1 MRMALPARSR
11 ALPAI
16 VAVAAIAVYA
26 NSLLNGFAL
35 DDVFIVQGNPR
46 VHSPASL
53 ADIWL
58 TPYWAFAGVELGLY
72 RPGIIFLYAV
82 QWVAGAGEPW
92 LFHAVSVLLHA
103 AASVLVFVLLRRLAD
118 TVPAFVGALV
128 FAAHPIHTEAVAN
141 IVGQAEIV
149 AAIAVLGA
157 CIVHSGRAPGLA
169 VSWPRRIVI
178 SVLFALA
185 LVTKESA
192 VVLPALLVIVDFA
205 QRRVQPTARG
215 MASYADALL
224 MPLFLLA
231 ATLAF
236 YLIVRYDV
244 MGGALI
250 GVNAAPSMP
259 YLREEYRI
267 LNALRVF
274 PEFIRLLFLPLD
286 LAADYSPAAILP
298 VETVRPLVLLGALLL
313 MGLVALALLT
323 PWLPRAGFPA
333 AWFLISILT
342 VSNLFFPIGVLIAER
357 TLYLPSVAVSA
368 LVAFAWQAAGP
379 RLDPARRRRLVL
391 LTAAVLLALGVRT
404 WVRNPVWASTDT
416 VWASMLRDQPRSYRT
431 QWLYAVKLW
440 RADRLEQAATHFEFA
455 YRLYARDSQL
465 LTEYANLMMAQ
476 RRFADALPML
486 ERAQQMNPGIVRNSV
501 TLMHAYMAL
510 GRYPDA
516 IDIAELARRT
526 GAPPLATM
534 PVRAFSH
541 QQLGNLNEAIA
552 AWTLAVHYSP
562 TTSWQLHGHL
572 ARALAGHGLTDRA
585 LASID
590 SARAALPDS
599 AAHAVMTSVERAVRA
614 GCYRARVSAARADGS
629 FPLPPDQP
637 LGIEC
642 DELGHW
648 FDYLVPGQNANVSQ
662 NASPGTPPAPAIT
675 PASVP

>member
-1 MRMALPARSR
+1 MTLPERSR

-16 VAVAAIAVYA
+16 VAVAAVAVYA

-46 VHSPASL
+46 VHSPASM

-58 TPYWAFAGVELGLY
+58 TPYWRLTGAALGLY
-72 RPGIIFLYAV
+72 RPGIIFFYAV

-92 LFHAVSVLLHA
+92 LFHAVSVALHA

-118 TVPAFVGALV
+118 PVPAFVGALL
-128 FAAHPIHTEAVAN
+128 FAVHPIHTEAVAN

-149 AAIAVLGA
+149 AAIAVLAA
-157 CIVHSGRAPGLA
+157 CIVHSGRPQGLA

-215 MASYADALL
+215 IASHADAML

-231 ATLAF
+231 ATLAL

-250 GVNAAPSMP
+250 GVNAAPAMP

-298 VETVRPLVLLGALLL
+298 VETVRPLVVLGALLL
-313 MGLVALALLT
+313 MGLVALSLLT
-323 PWLPRAGFPA
+323 PWLPKAGFPA

-368 LVAFAWQAAGP
+368 LAAFAWQALQPGLDSAG
-379 RLDPARRRRLVL
+379 RRRLVL
-391 LTAAVLLALGVRT
+391 ICATVIIAFGVRT
-404 WVRNPVWASTDT
+404 WIRNPVWASTDT
-416 VWASMLRDQPRSYRT
+416 VWAAMMRDQPQSYRT
-431 QWLYAVKLW
+431 QWLYAIKLW
-440 RADRLEQAATHFEFA
+440 GANRLPEAATRFEFA
-455 YRLYARDSQL
+455 YRLYDRDSQL

-476 RRFADALPML
+476 GRFSDALLML
-486 ERAQQMNPGIVRNSV
+486 ERAQHMNPGIVRNSS
-501 TLMHAYMAL
+501 TLMHAYLAT
-510 GRYPDA
+510 GRYRRA
-516 IDIAELARRT
+516 IETAVHARRS
-526 GAPPLATM
+526 GAPPSTTM
-534 PVRAFSH
+534 PVRAFAY
-541 QQLGNLNEAIA
+541 QQMGNFSEAVAAWRLAIA
-552 AWTLAVHYSP
+552 YSHD
-562 TTSWQLHGHL
+562 TAWQLHGHL
-572 ARALAGHGLTDRA
+572 ARNLAAAGFADDAIAAL
-585 LASID
+585 D
-590 SARAALPDS
+590 SARPAAPDTT
-599 AAHAVMTSVERAVRA
+599 AEAVLTSVRRAVVD
-614 GCYRARVSAARADGS
+614 GCYRDRAIALRADAS
-629 FPLPPDQP
+629 LPLPPSRP
-637 LGIEC
+637 FGIEC
-642 DELGHW
+642 DDLGHW
-648 FDYLVPGQNANVSQ
+648 FAYTVAGQNANVSQ
-662 NASPGTPPAPAIT
+662 NASPGASPAPAT
-675 PASVP
+675 APANIP